1 MKSARSTFRREYRLT
16 VKKVLEQGL
25 SFTEVTRQLGIRDTL
40 IHNWK
45 KQFQAKHAPLSAA
58 GIAWI
63 MVLVFAPVGLSA
75 AESAGTPSQ
84 VTVGAYLNN
93 VQELALKEHS
103 YEVDLYIWFRWR
115 DDALSP
121 AESVEMVNPN
131 QLWGTV
137 SKLLYDE
144 PVRLPTGESYQVLR
158 VQGRFSRKFFF
169 HNYPFDRQELV
180 VEFEDSVHET
190 NRLVYVADQA
200 AVAMNPSL
208 VLPGFRLSPPRLDI
222 LTFAYPTTF
231 GDPRRSEPG
240 SYSRAR
246 LSLPIARPILTSM
259 LKTLLPVLCVGL
271 GASLMLL
278 LRTTYI
284 DARLG
289 IGITSLL
296 TVVAIQLAANET
308 MPSPDYLVLMDK
320 IHLTAYL
327 YVLVGLGVVLY
338 TARQVERGGVEVA
351 QRLQRRCFLATGAA
365 FLLVVCVMV
374 GLALMRG

>member
-1 MKSARSTFRREYRLT
+1 MVWRPQGSRAICRVSSSRLGLPRPTSGVGRRKRLPVVPSPLKVWLAWGAVLTF
-16 VKKVLEQGL
+16 
-25 SFTEVTRQLGIRDTL
+25 
-40 IHNWK
+40 
-45 KQFQAKHAPLSAA
+45 AA
-58 GIAWI
+58 GH
-63 MVLVFAPVGLSA
+63 LPA
-75 AESAGTPSQ
+75 AESAAAPAT

-93 VQELALKEHS
+93 VQDLALKEHS

-115 DDALSP
+115 DEQLSP
-121 AESVEMVNPN
+121 AETVEMVNPN

-137 SKLLYDE
+137 SNLLYDE
-144 PVRLPTGESYQVLR
+144 PLRLPTGERYQVLR

-190 NRLVYVADQA
+190 NRLVYVPDQA
-200 AVAMNPSL
+200 PAAVNPHL
-208 VLPGFRLSPPRLDI
+208 VLPGFRLAPPQLVV
-222 LTFAYPTTF
+222 LTFSYPTTF

-246 LSLPIARPILTSM
+246 LSLPIARPVLTST
-259 LKTLLPVLCVGL
+259 LKMLLPVLCVGL

-278 LRTTYI
+278 LKTTYV

-320 IHLTAYL
+320 IHLTAYV

-338 TARQVERGGVEVA
+338 TARQVERGRVEAA
-351 QRLQRRCFLATGAA
+351 QLFQRRCYWITSVA
-365 FLLVVCVMV
+365 FLLIAAVLVGTAMV
-374 GLALMRG
+374 RG